1 MYSVGENFY
10 YEIDDEE
17 YEYFVIGD
25 MIIKGKE
32 YIVAENEEH
41 EKVVFLYDDLEETV
55 SKVEEEDEQEELLE
69 FWENEF
75 YGTSEENGLWDD
87 EDLGSDFEE
96 EEEDF
101 VDIDELDDFDEEE
114 EEDMYF

>member
-32 YIVAENEEH
+32 YIVAENDDH
-41 EKVVFLYDDLEETV
+41 EKTVFIYDDLEEV
-55 SKVEEEDEQEELLE
+55 VYRVEEDEEELLA

-75 YGTSEENGLWDD
+75 YGTSEDNGLWDD
-87 EDLGSDFEE
+87 DLESDFED

-114 EEDMYF
+114 EDIYF